1 MEAAKKKIL
10 VVDIDLIG
18 KHCMH
23 YMFAIKHAEVSICE
37 TNHGLHREI
46 ADK

>member
-1 MEAAKKKIL
+1 MAAVIKKIL
-10 VVDIDLIG
+10 VVDMDLIG
-18 KHCMH
+18 EYCAH

>member
-1 MEAAKKKIL
+1 MEAATKKIL
-10 VVDIDLIG
+10 VVDMDLIG
-18 KHCMH
+18 KYCMH
-23 YMFAIKHAEVSICE
+23 YMFVIKYAEVSIRE